1 MSPEL
6 KVPSDALSEINKS
19 TKTSR
24 ARQDGRM
31 THCNDFLELPS
42 RGHSAE
48 PLLSQKAKVSWP
60 LLHITSQ
67 LTASQSKVLKWTSRG
82 HFVQEGNTMLK
93 EAFPQPSSTYL
104 ESLIFS
110 SIGVMPVAKCKEARM
125 PCPSATMYP
134 ETKGTEGRWN
144 QKADR
149 LLAVKQVWPKGR
161 AAGVRQAEWT
171 CGKTLSYPS
180 QVELDEGLFI
190 PISYSVP
197 VTDEQIE
204 GDCIDGGDCIQQ
216 QSLLSHL
223 TNIY

>member
-1 MSPEL
+1 MLQAVFIKTDSTLYVTEPSVQKPNNKAIQQKNFLSASTSEMSPEL
-6 KVPSDALSEINKS
+6 KVPSAALSEINKS

-48 PLLSQKAKVSWP
+48 PLLSQKGKVSRP
-60 LLHITSQ
+60 LFRITSQ

-82 HFVQEGNTMLK
+82 HFVQEGDTMLK
-93 EAFPQPSSTYL
+93 EAFPQPSSTCL

-144 QKADR
+144 QTK
-149 LLAVKQVWPKGR
+149 
-161 AAGVRQAEWT
+161 RQSRRGQASRMD
-171 CGKTLSYPS
+171 L
-180 QVELDEGLFI
+180 Q
-190 PISYSVP
+190 
-197 VTDEQIE
+197 
-204 GDCIDGGDCIQQ
+204 
-216 QSLLSHL
+216 
-223 TNIY
+223 